1 MILLGEKLYFI
12 YAKFIKQKN
21 RPYIKGGSFSCFVL
35 FEGNSH
41 KPNNNSSTNYL
52 YCEPIQILYTVRNL
66 LLIIVFQGLQR
77 FPYVQKRQLELYKAH
92 LAQVQKNDNP

>member
-12 YAKFIKQKN
+12 YAKFIKQKK
-21 RPYIKGGSFSCFVL
+21 PPHIKGGSFSCFVL

-52 YCEPIQILYTVRNL
+52 YCEPIQILYTAHSL
-66 LLIIVFQGLQR
+66 LLINVFQGLQR
-77 FPYVQKRQLELYKAH
+77 FPYAHRRQLELYKVH
-92 LAQVQKNDNP
+92 FL